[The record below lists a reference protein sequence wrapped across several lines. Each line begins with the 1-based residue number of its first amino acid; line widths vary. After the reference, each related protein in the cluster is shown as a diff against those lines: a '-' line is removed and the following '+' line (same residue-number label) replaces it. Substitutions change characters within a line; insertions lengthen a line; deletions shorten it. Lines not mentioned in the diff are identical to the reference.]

1 MNKILLIIQR
11 EYLSRV
17 KKKSFIIMAIL
28 GPVLFG
34 GIFAM
39 SIWLSVRDS
48 ETRTVKVIDESGLF
62 ADKFKNTGSITF
74 VPVDIE
80 LEEAKKNLRND
91 DAYGFL
97 YIPDIDVNNPF
108 GIAFFSVNNP
118 GLDVIKTIE
127 RMLKTEI
134 EEIKLSNS
142 GLDRATIESLK
153 TSVSIATINL
163 TETGEKKGNTE
174 LYSVVGYLASFFIYL
189 FVFLYGAQVM
199 RGVMEEK
206 TNRIVEVIISSVKP
220 FELMMGKILGIA
232 LVALTQFA
240 IWITLTLLITTA
252 AGILMGGQ
260 DMSPEQVEAMQQ
272 NMPMGPGAGG
282 SQQAMQMASDSDM
295 MAMLGSVNFP
305 LVIGCFIFYFIGGY
319 LLYAALFATVGSA
332 VESDA
337 DSQQFMLPISIPLIA
352 SIVMLGAVLKD
363 PSGSL
368 AFWMSIFPLTSP
380 VVMMMRVPFGVPYLE
395 LALSMGLLI
404 GGFIFTTYL
413 AARVY
418 RVAILVHGTKVS
430 YKVLAKWFMQKN

>member
-28 GPVLFG
+28 GPLLFG

-48 ETRTVKVIDESGLF
+48 ETRTIKVIDESGLF
-62 ADKFKNTGSITF
+62 ADKLKSTGSIIF

-80 LEEAKKNLRND
+80 LEEAKKNLRED

-97 YIPDIDVNNPF
+97 YIPKLDVNNPF

-118 GLDVIKTIE
+118 GLDAIKTIE
-127 RMLKTEI
+127 RLLKTEI

-142 GLDRATIESLK
+142 GLDRATIEGLK
-153 TSVSIATINL
+153 TSISITTINL
-163 TETGEKKGNTE
+163 TETGEKKGSTE
-174 LYSVVGYLASFFIYL
+174 LYAGIGYLASFFIYI

-206 TNRIVEVIISSVKP
+206 SNRIVEVIISSVKP
-220 FELMMGKILGIA
+220 FELMMGKIIGIA
-232 LVALTQFA
+232 LVALTQFGL
-240 IWITLTLLITTA
+240 WIALTIAITTSA
-252 AGILMGGQ
+252 TLVMGGEN
-260 DMSPEQVEAMQQ
+260 MSPEQMEAMQT
-272 NMPMGPGAGG
+272 MPIGASGS
-282 SQQAMQMASDSDM
+282 SQQALNMASDSDM
-295 MAMLGSVNFP
+295 MSMLGTVDFTR
-305 LVIGCFIFYFIGGY
+305 LIICFIFYFIGGY

-337 DSQQFMLPISIPLIA
+337 DSQQFMLPISIPLIG

-363 PSGSL
+363 PGGNL
-368 AFWMSIFPLTSP
+368 AFWMSMIPLTSP
-380 VVMMMRVPFGVPYLE
+380 VVMMMRVPFGVPLWE
-395 LALSMGLLI
+395 LALSMTLLI
-404 GGFIFTTYL
+404 AGFVFTTYI

-430 YKVLAKWFMQKN
+430 YKVLAKWFFQKN